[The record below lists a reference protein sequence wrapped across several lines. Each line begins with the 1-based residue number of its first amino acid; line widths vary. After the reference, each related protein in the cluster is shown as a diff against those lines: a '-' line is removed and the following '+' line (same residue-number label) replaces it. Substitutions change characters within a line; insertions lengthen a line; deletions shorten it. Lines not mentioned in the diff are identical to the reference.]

1 MFDNIGEKIK
11 TLATVSC
18 WIGIVASFLGSIVLL
33 LGGELLTALLTAVSG
48 PLASWVGSFVLY
60 GFGDLIETNRMILSK
75 LESGEKGSSFL
86 PESRVLSPKKKSE
99 EAVIEKIPVAHS
111 WRCDICGNMINKDI
125 CPFCGKAYGPAAEK
139 IESLNRLRKNGT
151 ITPAEYEKRVEKL
164 RFE

>member
-18 WIGIVASFLGSIVLL
+18 WVGIAASFLGSIVLL
-33 LGGELLTALLTAVSG
+33 IEGELLNALLTAVSG

-60 GFGDLIETNRMILSK
+60 GFGDLIDTNRMILSK
-75 LESGEKGSSFL
+75 LESGEKGSSLL
-86 PESRVLSPKKKSE
+86 PKSRILYSENKSE
-99 EAVIEKIPVAHS
+99 EAAVEKIAEGHQ
-111 WRCDICGNMINKDI
+111 WRCDNCGNMISKDI